1 MSDLTDTKRE
11 SGHGIEDL
19 SSIRPGDSLA
29 DAAYNQLSERILRNQ
44 LPPGTSLSVPEL
56 SRRLGISRSPVREAV
71 QRLIYDGLADYRG
84 RRGTVVS
91 SIEISDFVALL
102 EVREVLEGLTARLAA
117 QRATDEELARLE
129 ALHGEFLSLE
139 PGSDPSESTPS
150 EATLVEFDT
159 SFHQLIREMSCN
171 QELGIILART
181 QARAHLSMH
190 TLWKGA
196 RNVEAVQSE
205 HGEIC
210 AAILARDPN
219 RADAA
224 ARDHI
229 VALRHR
235 VLSEV
240 ADREAGLSGEVA
252 TGETMSRL
260 T

>member
-1 MSDLTDTKRE
+1 MVTMSDLTDTKPEPGR
-11 SGHGIEDL
+11 GIEDL

-91 SIEISDFVALL
+91 SIEVSDFVALL

-117 QRATDEELARLE
+117 QRATDEERARLE
-129 ALHGEFLSLE
+129 ALHREFLSLE
-139 PGSDPSESTPS
+139 PGSDPSEST
-150 EATLVEFDT
+150 LVEFDM

-171 QELGIILART
+171 PDLGIILART

-190 TLWKGA
+190 TLWTGA

-210 AAILARDPN
+210 AAILARDPD

-235 VLSEV
+235 VLTEV

-252 TGETMSRL
+252 ADETMSRL